1 MNIFTR
7 LLSTFA
13 ISLSAVAVMPYFV
26 IAQEPPTTPQQK
38 TTQKLCSSDAVED
51 LLPPLMSQKSEEPLS
66 YLGQQ
71 GFTQNPDGAWVCYA
85 SDSRKQ
91 GRYYTLLKVQQINGK
106 LVASSFLK
114 GGILVE
120 GQDNRSLDLFM
131 MLVDK
136 HTKTNQGNRE
146 SIRRYLESFFSLVKE
161 AKVQPSNRG
170 YLFDQPN
177 SAVVIYHSVT
187 GEKLKGTAITINI
200 NSPQNLTSSP
210 VS

>member
-13 ISLSAVAVMPYFV
+13 IFISAVTVMPYFV
-26 IAQEPPTTPQQK
+26 IAQETPTTPQQK
-38 TTQKLCSSDAVED
+38 MAQKLCSSDAVED
-51 LLPPLMSQKSEEPLS
+51 LLPSPVNQKNGEPLS

-71 GFTQNPDGAWVCYA
+71 GFTQNSDGAWVCYA

-106 LVASSFLK
+106 LIASSFLE
-114 GGILVE
+114 GGMLVE

-131 MLVDK
+131 TLIEK
-136 HTKTNQGNRE
+136 HTNTNQGNRE

-161 AKVQPSNRG
+161 AKVQPSNHG

-177 SAVVIYHSVT
+177 NAVVIYHSIT

-200 NSPQNLTSSP
+200 NSPQNLASSP

>member
-1 MNIFTR
+1 MNIVAR

-13 ISLSAVAVMPYFV
+13 ISISAVAVMPYFA
-26 IAQEPPTTPQQK
+26 IAQEMPTAPQQK
-38 TTQKLCSSDAVED
+38 TTQKICSSDAVED
-51 LLPPLMSQKSEEPLS
+51 LLPPPVSQQSGSPLS
-66 YLGQQ
+66 YLAQQ
-71 GFTQNPDGAWVCYA
+71 GFTQNPDGSWNCYM

-106 LVASSFLK
+106 LVASSFLD

-131 MLVDK
+131 MLIEK

-146 SIRRYLESFFSLVKE
+146 SIRRYLEAFFSFVKQG
-161 AKVQPSNRG
+161 KVQLSNRG

-177 SAVVIYHSVT
+177 GGVVIYHSVT
-187 GEKLKGTAITINI
+187 GEKLKGTGITINI
-200 NSPQNLTSSP
+200 NAPQNLSSSP